1 MRKIGMM
8 VKRTHHTGIEDQKI
22 QLVSGIAGITV
33 VEIPRIHNDQ
43 VAFSGGE
50 GMLVDAHMGGSGTDV
65 HQFNFLMPVRHKAD
79 VPVSGLPYHEIGMV
93 SPHLVKCLHGTLP
106 FCLLHRLLT
115 SYQK

>member
-50 GMLVDAHMGGSGTDV
+50 GMLVDARTSV
-65 HQFNFLMPVRHKAD
+65 QFPDASA
-79 VPVSGLPYHEIGMV
+79 PQS
-93 SPHLVKCLHGTLP
+93 
-106 FCLLHRLLT
+106 
-115 SYQK
+115 